1 MDPVY
6 AKRWLFWWEL
16 STLSSLFMGNSAIEN
31 LFIIIIIII
40 IICNVEIHLAYY
52 SLISSSAGDYFDF
65 FFGRFPKHQT
75 RLSRSPCVCLM
86 CRINVGVIVTI
97 TPVGNQPPQFTA
109 DSYTIYVSEG
119 EPVQSSL
126 WRIPVRAIVSIS

>member
-1 MDPVY
+1 MEHQVDS
-6 AKRWLFWWEL
+6 KDEL
-16 STLSSLFMGNSAIEN
+16 NKGLYGLLEHP
-31 LFIIIIIII
+31 FI
-40 IICNVEIHLAYY
+40 Y
-52 SLISSSAGDYFDF
+52 S

-109 DSYTIYVSEG
+109 NSYTIYVSEG